1 MRMVHIAKQIVYEND
16 PTVMSQSDIKN
27 IERQIA
33 DRLLGESYDH
43 RNKPN
48 YSTIATARMD
58 LENILTT
65 YEVDLDDL
73 NNNNNSNPDLS
84 KEKFQ
89 TLVSSWKYIEEKEKE
104 LEGMLKLKKE
114 NDPNIQKVLVL
125 NDDTIKKIYELNKL
139 LALEGQEQDFKGF
152 LDESLIGR

>member
-1 MRMVHIAKQIVYEND
+1 MQTIAERLNSARKGIDQAANSAHRPPNSVKLLAVSKTK
-16 PTVMSQSDIKN
+16 PVSDIKN

-73 NNNNNSNPDLS
+73 NNKNNSNPDLS

-104 LEGMLKLKKE
+104 LEGML
-114 NDPNIQKVLVL
+114 
-125 NDDTIKKIYELNKL
+125 
-139 LALEGQEQDFKGF
+139 
-152 LDESLIGR
+152 

>member
-1 MRMVHIAKQIVYEND
+1 MIYESFFTSSDKSLAREFHQLSDYKDKYKKIKSFTDMRMVHIAKQIVYENE

-27 IERQIA
+27 MERQIA
-33 DRLLGESYDH
+33 DRLLGEGYDH

-48 YSTIATARMD
+48 YSTIASARMD

-65 YEVDLDDL
+65 YEIDLDDL

-89 TLVSSWKYIEEKEKE
+89 TLVSSWTYIEEKERE
-104 LEGMLKLKKE
+104 LEGIL
-114 NDPNIQKVLVL
+114 
-125 NDDTIKKIYELNKL
+125 
-139 LALEGQEQDFKGF
+139 
-152 LDESLIGR
+152 